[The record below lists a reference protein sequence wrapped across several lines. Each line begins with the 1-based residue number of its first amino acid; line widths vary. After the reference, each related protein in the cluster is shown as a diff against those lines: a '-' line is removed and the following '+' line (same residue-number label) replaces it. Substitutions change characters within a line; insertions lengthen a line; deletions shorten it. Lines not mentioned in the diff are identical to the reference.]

1 MTVIKEQESAR
12 LTLTGNYQGLISLDA
27 LESVGTLNSICG
39 RLTFVSKGVH
49 YWVGRFAELDDA
61 VKATKEKKKEVVL
74 VSSF

>member
-39 RLTFVSKGVH
+39 KAHFVSKGVH
-49 YWVGRFAELDDA
+49 YWVGRFSELNDA
-61 VKATKEKKKEVVL
+61 VKATKEKRRWLVL